1 MENRKLNQSFNL
13 KYLRLHG
20 KIIHT
25 VISNFLSFLKITMNN
40 LLSNNIVD
48 YVKNYML
55 NEEKEIV
62 DLACKLI
69 TAKTENPPGDEI
81 LAVRIVED
89 FFQSLQIPYKIFEK
103 TKDRANIVGY
113 IGGKGE
119 RPFAPALLVSFH
131 LDVVPAGDDWER
143 KPFEAWIEN
152 GRIYGRGSSA
162 KKRQKASL
170 MG

>member
-1 MENRKLNQSFNL
+1 
-13 KYLRLHG
+13 
-20 KIIHT
+20 
-25 VISNFLSFLKITMNN
+25 MNN

-48 YVKNYML
+48 YVKNYMQ

-103 TKDRANIVGY
+103 T
-113 IGGKGE
+113 
-119 RPFAPALLVSFH
+119 S
-131 LDVVPAGDDWER
+131 
-143 KPFEAWIEN
+143 
-152 GRIYGRGSSA
+152 
-162 KKRQKASL
+162 
-170 MG
+170 

>member
-1 MENRKLNQSFNL
+1 MANSEFNQSFNL
-13 KYLRLHG
+13 KYIGLHG

-48 YVKNYML
+48 YVKNYMQ

-62 DLACKLI
+62 NLACKLI
-69 TAKTENPPGDEI
+69 NAKTENPPGDEI

-113 IGGKGE
+113 IGGRGE
-119 RPFAPALLVSFH
+119 R
-131 LDVVPAGDDWER
+131 
-143 KPFEAWIEN
+143 
-152 GRIYGRGSSA
+152 
-162 KKRQKASL
+162 
-170 MG
+170 